1 MKFMD
6 TSVRKLDM
14 VCDRLEL
21 IKYAFKLPI
30 TLWVLLKSQACYDQN
45 YHITLKIMLAQLDQA

>member
-21 IKYAFKLPI
+21 INYAFKTAYYALS
-30 TLWVLLKSQACYDQN
+30 T
-45 YHITLKIMLAQLDQA
+45 T

>member
-1 MKFMD
+1 MD

-21 IKYAFKLPI
+21 ISYAFKTAYYALS
-30 TLWVLLKSQACYDQN
+30 TTQKSSLL
-45 YHITLKIMLAQLDQA
+45 